1 MIIRIGTTSS
11 HPVQFIDDNGDP
23 ITPSSMTYSVI
34 DSLTH
39 IPIVAPTT
47 IVPVDKTYNIIVTPV
62 QNAFTTSTNHIERKI
77 ITGTYIYNGNTGTFE
92 IDYTL
97 TDMTVTVQDVMDNLQ
112 SDQWILDSENPE
124 DYVITED
131 EVETFIIKAMRWVAG
146 FYNLSGPNSLPVG
159 IDSIDEA
166 VSTWAAG
173 LIMNKYEDGDG
184 DSKIKDAYYMLQNYT
199 IPIPEPDP
207 EPETNNGSF
216 GLII

>member
-1 MIIRIGTTSS
+1 ME
-11 HPVQFIDDNGDP
+11 NP
-23 ITPSSMTYSVI
+23 ITPTSMTYSII

-39 IPIVAPTT
+39 TTIVGPTT

-77 ITGTYIYNGNTGTFE
+77 ITGTYTYNGNTGTFE

-112 SDQWILDSENPE
+112 NDLWILDSENPD

-131 EVETFIIKAMRWVAG
+131 EVETFIIKAMRRVAG

-159 IDSIDEA
+159 VDSIDEA

-173 LIMNKYEDGDG
+173 LIMNKYEDGEG
-184 DSKIKDAYYMLQNYT
+184 DSKVDDAESICLNYT
-199 IPIPEPDP
+199 IPIHDPDP
-207 EPETNNGSF
+207 EPEQSNGSF
-216 GLII
+216 GLLI

>member
-23 ITPSSMTYSVI
+23 ITPSSMIYSII
-34 DSLTH
+34 DSLTNTT
-39 IPIVAPTT
+39 IVAPTT
-47 IVPVDKTYNIIVTPV
+47 IVPVDTNYNIIVTPV
-62 QNAFTTSTNHIERKI
+62 QNAFTSTTNHIERKI
-77 ITGTYIYNGNTGTFE
+77 ITGMYTYNGNTGTFE
-92 IDYTL
+92 LDYTL
-97 TDMTVTVQDVMDNLQ
+97 TDMTITISDVMDNLQ
-112 SDQWILDSENPE
+112 KDLWILDSENPI

-131 EVETFIIKAMRWVAG
+131 EVETFIIKAMRRVAG

-159 IDSIDEA
+159 VDSIDEA

-184 DSKIKDAYYMLQNYT
+184 DSKIRDAYYMLQNYT
-199 IPIPEPDP
+199 IPIPDPDP
-207 EPETNNGSF
+207 EPEANNGSF